1 MRAVAALRQS
11 VPVTRLDLPSGIRC
25 RALTLADVDD
35 VFHVL
40 AAAEVE
46 DAGVLA
52 LERSDI
58 EADWSRPSTDLAR
71 DTVGLF
77 DGERLL
83 GMAEVSSGGR
93 RAESA
98 VTPTQRGRGLG
109 AWLAGWAEDRAAEL
123 GAPRVG
129 QTVPEGSSPHRFLEA
144 RGYRLAHT
152 SWVLELPPGAAIP
165 HRDVPDGY
173 RMLTA
178 DTDALQRGAHA
189 VIDTAFGE
197 WSDRAGQSFEDWA
210 AGTVRRSDFAPWM
223 LRVVEDA
230 EGSVVGACF
239 TRLDSA
245 GCAFVGQVGVDREH
259 RGRGIAQALLADG
272 FANARARGAERS
284 ELSTDSRTGALD
296 LYLKVG
302 MRVAA
307 TWVHLA
313 TDLPRPTAT
322 P

>member
-1 MRAVAALRQS
+1 M
-11 VPVTRLDLPSGIRC
+11 TRLDVPPGTHA
-25 RALTLADVDD
+25 RALTLADVDP
-35 VFHVL
+35 VFDVL

-46 DAGVLA
+46 DAGLLA

-77 DGERLL
+77 DDDRLL

-93 RAESA
+93 RAEAA
-98 VTPTQRGRGLG
+98 VAPGHRGRGLG
-109 AWLAGWAEDRAAEL
+109 GWLAGWAEARASEL
-123 GAPRVG
+123 GAARVG
-129 QTVPEGSSPHRFLEA
+129 QTVPEASSPHRFLDE

-152 SWVLELPPGAAIP
+152 SWVLELPPGAAVP
-165 HRDVPDGY
+165 HRDVPEGY
-173 RMLTA
+173 RVRTA
-178 DTDALQRGAHA
+178 DTDVLHRGAHA

-197 WSDRAGQSFEDWA
+197 WSDRSGQTFEDWA
-210 AGTVRRSDFAPWM
+210 AGTVRRSDFAAWM
-223 LRVVEDA
+223 LRVVEDPS
-230 EGSVVGACF
+230 GSVVGACF
-239 TRLDSA
+239 TRVDSS
-245 GCAFVGQVGVDREH
+245 GCAFVGQLGVDRAH
-259 RGRGIAQALLADG
+259 RGRGVAQALLADG

-302 MRVAA
+302 MRVFA

-313 TDLPRPTAT
+313 TDLPRTAT